1 MPVEEEHAYSH
12 KKFIKND
19 KTTNRR
25 RKPALPTAHAHGV
38 IEALR
43 SVLTEP
49 DGFDKA
55 LQSQKKAALLET
67 AEAFLTI

>member
-1 MPVEEEHAYSH
+1 MSVEEEPAYSH

-25 RKPALPTAHAHGV
+25 RKPALPTAHAHGM

-49 DGFDKA
+49 NGFDKA

>member
-1 MPVEEEHAYSH
+1 MAEEPAYSH
-12 KKFIKND
+12 KKD

-25 RKPALPTAHAHGV
+25 RNPALPTAHAHGR

-49 DGFDKA
+49 DGFVKA
-55 LQSQKKAALLET
+55 LQARKKSVLLET
-67 AEAFLTI
+67 AEAFLPI